1 MSATPLAGIART
13 TAPRVVLRRFLALDA
28 LVTSGNGLAYLA
40 FSAPLGRLLGVGS
53 STLLVLGAILVLYG
67 AGVGWLASRRRPPV
81 LPVRLVI
88 ETNCLWAALSLA
100 SALLWFTPTVAGAV
114 WIPAQALVVAGFALA
129 QWLALRGVA
138 SGDQ

>member
-1 MSATPLAGIART
+1 MSATPFTGVART
-13 TAPRVVLRRFLALDA
+13 TGPQVVLRRFLALDS
-28 LVTSGNGLAYLA
+28 LVTTGNGLAYLA

-53 STLLVLGAILVLYG
+53 TTLLALGALLALYG

-81 LPVRLVI
+81 FPVRLVI
-88 ETNCLWAALSLA
+88 EINCLWAALSLA

-129 QWLALRGVA
+129 QGLALRGVP
-138 SGDQ
+138 SGNH

>member
-1 MSATPLAGIART
+1 MG
-13 TAPRVVLRRFLALDA
+13 
-28 LVTSGNGLAYLA
+28 GL
-40 FSAPLGRLLGVGS
+40 P
-53 STLLVLGAILVLYG
+53 
-67 AGVGWLASRRRPPV
+67 PPV

-88 ETNCLWAALSLA
+88 ETNCLWVALSLA